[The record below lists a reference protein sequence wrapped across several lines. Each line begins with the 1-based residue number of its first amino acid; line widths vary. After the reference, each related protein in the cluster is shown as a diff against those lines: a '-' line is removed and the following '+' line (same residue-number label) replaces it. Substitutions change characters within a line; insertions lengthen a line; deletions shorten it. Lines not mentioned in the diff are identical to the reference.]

1 MDGGARG
8 PRMRNNMI
16 RLLADASLGLF
27 GVAQLIDPIIAQIP
41 GADGLSGWIQT
52 FGALGLCGF
61 MVFQNYR
68 QSDALGKIIARKD
81 EMLEAKDGQMVCITR
96 DLMEAI
102 QNNTLALGRIVESL
116 NQRPCIIE
124 RPLTEVK
131 EK

>member
-1 MDGGARG
+1 
-8 PRMRNNMI
+8 MI

-27 GVAQLIDPIIAQIP
+27 GAAALIDPILAQVP

-81 EMLEAKDGQMVCITR
+81 EMLETKDSQMVAITR
-96 DLMEAI
+96 DLMLAI
-102 QNNTLALGRIVESL
+102 QNNTIALGRIVESL
-116 NQRPCIIE
+116 NQRPCIMGE
-124 RPLTEVK
+124 PLPSVK
-131 EK
+131 EI